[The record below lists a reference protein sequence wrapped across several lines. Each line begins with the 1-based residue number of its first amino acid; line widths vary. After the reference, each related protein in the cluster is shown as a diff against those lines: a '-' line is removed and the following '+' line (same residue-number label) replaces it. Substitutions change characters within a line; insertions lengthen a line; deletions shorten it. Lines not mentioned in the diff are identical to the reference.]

1 MKTINDCLA
10 RLRRY
15 AIAIEGDNAESA
27 LMLKA
32 IACGLEEELNTNYAK
47 RQRDMDGEP
56 IYIGERMVTTVNG
69 KAELFHVAAIGSNTV
84 VDEWGNFHRTT
95 DVSAHKGQTM
105 VELLNELDRM
115 WPDHFDAYSMAGR
128 CHEIAMQMREI
139 LAGEGA

>member
-1 MKTINDCLA
+1 MKTIRECLT
-10 RLRRY
+10 RLRQY
-15 AIAIEGDNAESA
+15 AIAIEEDNAESA
-27 LMLKA
+27 SMLKA
-32 IACGLEEELNTNYAK
+32 VARGVEEELNANYAE
-47 RQRDMDGEP
+47 RQRDADGEP

-95 DVSAHKGQTM
+95 DVRAHKGQTM
-105 VELLNELDRM
+105 VELLSELDCM
-115 WPDHFDAYSMAGR
+115 WPDYLDASSMARR